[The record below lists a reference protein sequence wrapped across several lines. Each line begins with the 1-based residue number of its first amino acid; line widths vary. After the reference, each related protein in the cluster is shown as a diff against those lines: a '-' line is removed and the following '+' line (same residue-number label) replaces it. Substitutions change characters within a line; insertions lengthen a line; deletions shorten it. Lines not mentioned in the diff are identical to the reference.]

1 MAMLNAAMATASSIQ
16 FWNGTRP
23 STRNSSTSQ
32 SSKEAPGLQF
42 IGNSLFDGHLGCD
55 HNAGDFAA
63 SRASD
68 RPRFRECRLEREISS
83 KKHNAAQA
91 EYDRLAALV

>member
-1 MAMLNAAMATASSIQ
+1 MLNAAMATASSIQ

-23 STRNSSTSQ
+23 TTRNSSTSQ

-68 RPRFRECRLEREISS
+68 RLRYRECWSGKFLPKSTTPPKRNMIAWRRWFS
-83 KKHNAAQA
+83 H
-91 EYDRLAALV
+91 